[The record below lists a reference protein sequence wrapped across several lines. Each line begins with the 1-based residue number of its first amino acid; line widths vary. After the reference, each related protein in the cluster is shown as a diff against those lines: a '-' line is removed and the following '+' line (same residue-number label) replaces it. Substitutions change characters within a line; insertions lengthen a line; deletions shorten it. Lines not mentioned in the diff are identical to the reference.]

1 MAGINNIIGAY
12 NLNPKR
18 ISSKLSFEIGQIFS
32 AKVVSLDD
40 LDKELILRLRDG
52 WQFPAKLQKPL
63 DYVPNGLVKFQVEGF
78 QDGKLQLK
86 LAGSKKEKEASN
98 KNSLKAL
105 LAEGNFGVDEE
116 DYEVLRKML
125 SHNMPLTKENITKIK
140 TLTDFK
146 EGISKDSSRE
156 EKFIESYLQSKGI
169 DVKSEEGKI
178 IQRTLK
184 SFFTE
189 LKNISIDE
197 LLSMMENNIDLTEEN
212 IKSFLKIFKEDGA
225 IYKKIIRLGSNNSQE
240 NIIDN
245 VFIMDNNF
253 ENAVKKEIAFKT
265 EQMKNIIKLLMNEK
279 TKLQDNLSDIND
291 FKIFNTISSKYYY
304 MDIPMNIVE
313 SQYNFKLII
322 KDDRNTGKKIDSRN
336 VSMVISLK
344 TNNIGVV
351 DAYIKIKDKN
361 MYLNFKAEKPWIKLL
376 DAGKNSILKE
386 LSELGYNTFISID
399 EKVIEANLIN
409 CREFFEDNGLESIN
423 IRV

>member
-40 LDKELILRLRDG
+40 LDKELILKLRDG

-197 LLSMMENNIDLTEEN
+197 LLPMTENNIDLTEEN
-212 IKSFLKIFKEDGA
+212 IKSFLKIFKED
-225 IYKKIIRLGSNNSQE
+225 
-240 NIIDN
+240 
-245 VFIMDNNF
+245 
-253 ENAVKKEIAFKT
+253 
-265 EQMKNIIKLLMNEK
+265 EQ
-279 TKLQDNLSDIND
+279 
-291 FKIFNTISSKYYY
+291 
-304 MDIPMNIVE
+304 
-313 SQYNFKLII
+313 
-322 KDDRNTGKKIDSRN
+322 
-336 VSMVISLK
+336 
-344 TNNIGVV
+344 
-351 DAYIKIKDKN
+351 YIKK
-361 MYLNFKAEKPWIKLL
+361 
-376 DAGKNSILKE
+376 
-386 LSELGYNTFISID
+386 
-399 EKVIEANLIN
+399 
-409 CREFFEDNGLESIN
+409 
-423 IRV
+423 

>member
-1 MAGINNIIGAY
+1 
-12 NLNPKR
+12 
-18 ISSKLSFEIGQIFS
+18 
-32 AKVVSLDD
+32 
-40 LDKELILRLRDG
+40 
-52 WQFPAKLQKPL
+52 
-63 DYVPNGLVKFQVEGF
+63 
-78 QDGKLQLK
+78 
-86 LAGSKKEKEASN
+86 
-98 KNSLKAL
+98 
-105 LAEGNFGVDEE
+105 
-116 DYEVLRKML
+116 
-125 SHNMPLTKENITKIK
+125 
-140 TLTDFK
+140 
-146 EGISKDSSRE
+146 
-156 EKFIESYLQSKGI
+156 
-169 DVKSEEGKI
+169 
-178 IQRTLK
+178 
-184 SFFTE
+184 
-189 LKNISIDE
+189 
-197 LLSMMENNIDLTEEN
+197 
-212 IKSFLKIFKEDGA
+212 
-225 IYKKIIRLGSNNSQE
+225 
-240 NIIDN
+240 
-245 VFIMDNNF
+245 MDNNF

-409 CREFFEDNGLESIN
+409 CREFFQDNGLESIN